1 MRPCRPTSTLRQP
14 DASDLNNTRPE
25 EGTGRPADPFTERT
39 PRVVSASKLHRAA
52 ARRKAGR
59 FLAEGANS
67 VEAALT
73 SGAAIE
79 VFCSEDALDRFPDL
93 VGAAATAGVAVSV
106 VTERGI
112 RDLSDTV
119 SPTGLVALCR
129 SVVRGPGMPTDA
141 PRLVAIGQALAEPG
155 NVGTLIRVADALGVD
170 AVWLTEG
177 GVDPENTKAV
187 RASAGS
193 LFHVPVVRGVS
204 EADLVDRAHSQGLQV
219 AVATADGE
227 VDVEHADDVLAR
239 PTAWIFGNEAHGVPD
254 ELAAAADLRVRIP
267 IRGRAESLNI
277 VTAASICLH
286 TSARLQT
293 GDS

>member
-1 MRPCRPTSTLRQP
+1 MTHHTPPGQ
-14 DASDLNNTRPE
+14 
-25 EGTGRPADPFTERT
+25 GTERPADPFTERT

-52 ARRKAGR
+52 TRRKTGR

-73 SGAAIE
+73 TGHAVEI
-79 VFCSEDALDRFPDL
+79 FCAEDSLDRFADL
-93 VGAAATAGVAVSV
+93 LGMATKSGVAVST
-106 VTERGI
+106 VTARAI
-112 RDLSDTV
+112 RALSDTV
-119 SPTGLVALCR
+119 SPAGIVALCR
-129 SVVRGPGMPTDA
+129 SVVCEPGQVVSGAVGVGT

-155 NVGTLIRVADALGVD
+155 NVGTLIRVSDALGAD

-177 GVDPENTKAV
+177 AADPENTKAV

-193 LFHVPVVRGVS
+193 LFHLPVVRGIG
-204 EADLVDRAHSQGLQV
+204 EADLVALARAQGLQV

-227 VDVEHADDVLAR
+227 VDVEHADEQLAR
-239 PTAWIFGNEAHGVPD
+239 PTAWIFGNEAHGVPAA
-254 ELAAAADLRVRIP
+254 LAEAADLRVRIP

-286 TSARLQT
+286 TSARLQGAGT
-293 GDS
+293 

>member
-1 MRPCRPTSTLRQP
+1 MTHSTL
-14 DASDLNNTRPE
+14 PE

-67 VEAALT
+67 VGAALA
-73 SGAAIE
+73 SGAAVE
-79 VFCSEDALDRFPDL
+79 VFCGQDSLERFAAL
-93 VGAAATAGVAVSV
+93 VTTASAAGVTVSV
-106 VTERGI
+106 VTDRAV
-112 RDLSDTV
+112 RSLSDTV
-119 SPTGLVALCR
+119 SPTGIVALCR
-129 SVVRGPGMPTDA
+129 SVVRDQREPVEGV
-141 PRLVAIGQALAEPG
+141 PRLVAVGQALAEPG
-155 NVGTLIRVADALGVD
+155 NVGTLVRVSDALGAD

-193 LFHVPVVRGVS
+193 LFHLPVVRGIS
-204 EADLVDRAHSQGLQV
+204 ESGLVGRAHRLGLQV
-219 AVATADGE
+219 AVATGDGE
-227 VDVEHADDVLAR
+227 VDVERADDVLSR
-239 PTAWIFGNEAHGVPD
+239 PTAWVFGNEAHGVPD
-254 ELAAAADLRVRIP
+254 ELAAAADIRVRIH

-286 TSARLQT
+286 TSARLQA
-293 GDS
+293 GAS

>member
-1 MRPCRPTSTLRQP
+1 MTHSTL
-14 DASDLNNTRPE
+14 PE

-67 VEAALT
+67 VEAALA
-73 SGAAIE
+73 SGAAVE
-79 VFCSEDALDRFPDL
+79 VFCGQDALERFPAL
-93 VGAAATAGVAVSV
+93 VNTASAAGVTVSV
-106 VTERGI
+106 VTDRAV
-112 RDLSDTV
+112 RSLSDTV
-119 SPTGLVALCR
+119 SPTGIVALCR
-129 SVVRGPGMPTDA
+129 SVVCDQGEPPEGV
-141 PRLVAIGQALAEPG
+141 PRLVAVGQALAEPG
-155 NVGTLIRVADALGVD
+155 NVGTLIRVSDALGAD

-193 LFHVPVVRGVS
+193 LFHLPVVRGIT
-204 EADLVDRAHSQGLQV
+204 ETDLVGRAHRLGLQV
-219 AVATADGE
+219 AVATGDGE
-227 VDVEHADDVLAR
+227 VDVEHADDVLSR
-239 PTAWIFGNEAHGVPD
+239 PTAWVFGNEAHGVPD
-254 ELAAAADLRVRIP
+254 ELAAAADIRVRIP

-286 TSARLQT
+286 TSARLQA
-293 GDS
+293 GVS